1 MKSDSDNRQLRSFGF
16 TVGGIFAAI
25 GLWPVVVRYQDARW
39 WAVALAVLLIVP
51 ALVFPRSLSW
61 IYRRWMALGHVL
73 GWVNTRIIL
82 GLIFYGVVTPI
93 GFVRRLL
100 GRDPMGKE
108 LRPDVASY
116 RIPRAPRPPSHL
128 KRQY

>member
-1 MKSDSDNRQLRSFGF
+1 MGEESSKQLRSFGLM
-16 TVGGIFAAI
+16 VGGVFALI
-25 GLWPVVVRYQDARW
+25 GLWPVLLYQADPRW
-39 WAVALAVLLIVP
+39 WSLMLAAAFIVP
-51 ALVFPRSLSW
+51 AALYPQAL
-61 IYRRWMALGHVL
+61 RRVHKWWMALGHVL

-93 GFVRRLL
+93 GAIRRLL
-100 GRDPMGKE
+100 GKDPMGKE
-108 LRPDVASY
+108 IRPEAASY